1 MTELFAKRA
10 TAWEAAKRFLDTH
23 TMENGTMSA
32 EDAQT
37 YERMEADIQAI
48 TAQIERRQRLE
59 EMENNLKQP
68 VDAPIVEKPMN
79 GEMKSGRASDAYK
92 KNFNAYLRN
101 GQRFS
106 NDLSPMVE
114 GTAASGG
121 YLVPTD
127 FENQIIS
134 GRDELNVV
142 RPVSKV
148 IRTNSDHKIP
158 VVTAHGA
165 ATWTAEGGAFV
176 ESKPTLGQLTLS
188 AYKLGHLVT
197 VSTELLQ
204 DSMFNIDAFL
214 ASEFARA
221 FAVAEETAFCVGTGS
236 TNNQPEGIFT
246 AAGGTVGVTAAKT
259 GEITADEIISLVY
272 ALKAPYRQNAKFL
285 MKDSTVAAVRKL
297 KDGNGVYMWQPALAN
312 GQPDKLLGYDLL
324 TTAYAPAI
332 AAGARVA
339 AFGDFQNYW
348 IADRMGMTIQR
359 LNERYADYGLVGF
372 IASERVDAKVVLAE
386 GIQVLQMKAS

>member
-1 MTELFAKRA
+1 MKELFAKRA

-48 TAQIERRQRLE
+48 TAQIERMQRLE
-59 EMENNLKQP
+59 EMENSLKQP
-68 VDAPIVEKPMN
+68 ASAPVVERPMN
-79 GEMKSGRASDAYK
+79 GDAKTGRASDAYK
-92 KNFNAYLRN
+92 KGFNAYLRS
-101 GQRFS
+101 GVRIS
-106 NDLSPMVE
+106 NDLSPMLE
-114 GTAASGG
+114 GTGSAGG
-121 YLVPTD
+121 YLVPEE
-127 FENQIIS
+127 FENQIVA
-134 GRDELNVV
+134 GRDELNVI

-176 ESKPTLGQLTLS
+176 ESKPTLGQITLS

-214 ASEFARA
+214 AGEFARA
-221 FAVAEETAFCVGTGS
+221 FAIAEETAFCVGTGS

-246 AAGGTVGVTAAKT
+246 ANGGEVGVTAAKA
-259 GEITADEIISLVY
+259 GEISADEIISLVY

-285 MKDSTVAAVRKL
+285 MKDATVAAIRKL

-312 GQPDKLLGYDLL
+312 GQPDKLLGFDLL
-324 TTAYAPAI
+324 TTAYAPSI
-332 AAGARVA
+332 AASAKVV

-348 IADRMGMTIQR
+348 IADRLGMTIQR
-359 LNERYADYGLVGF
+359 LNERYADQGLVGF
-372 IASERVDAKVVLAE
+372 IASERVDAKVVLPE